1 MQNKKAFQTFILWW
15 KVAPSCTLFILSIG
29 KAIRAKQSRCVCT
42 ISVELFTAHLLKK
55 ESRFYYFLETRYMR
69 NKKCCKH
76 FWKPGST
83 TTQTFTFNHQEKLLE
98 HVSRDFL
105 CKACVELS
113 SAHLSRKRPGCYHF
127 LKSRYMQ
134 NRKVFQTVLLC
145 WEVALPSR
153 LLILSMGKLSE
164 KANRNFLKKFL

>member
-1 MQNKKAFQTFILWW
+1 MRNKKAFQTFLLWW
-15 KVAPSCTLFILSIG
+15 KVALSCTLFILSMG
-29 KAIRAKQSRCVCT
+29 KTIRAKQSRFVC
-42 ISVELFTAHLLKK
+42 IIFVELFTAHLLKK
-55 ESRFYYFLETRYMR
+55 ESRFDYFFEPRYMR

-76 FWKPGST
+76 FWKPGSI

-105 CKACVELS
+105 CKDCVELS

-153 LLILSMGKLSE
+153 LFILSMEKPSQ
-164 KANRNFLKKFL
+164 KANRKFFIQFL